1 MYAIG
6 GSAHPTIFSQGNYF
20 NASTAKQVRK
30 ELKLRKIYFDI
41 PCANIHQERRWQ
53 MSDVIRKEMCVLDG
67 GWELRSDQKSKL

>member
-1 MYAIG
+1 MTCRVRFGHAHVVNNRYDQWLMYAIG

-41 PCANIHQERRWQ
+41 PCANIHQE
-53 MSDVIRKEMCVLDG
+53 IR
-67 GWELRSDQKSKL
+67 